1 MRLTTTCAGIVLAL
15 TITTGPAFA
24 LCEDKSQQNAADEA
38 GLKGD
43 LESASKCAN
52 PADAA
57 QSQKKLED
65 AAAKAKTRQG
75 NQPRAADGGD
85 QNERKTSR

>member
-1 MRLTTTCAGIVLAL
+1 MLPTRR
-15 TITTGPAFA
+15 
-24 LCEDKSQQNAADEA
+24 

-43 LESASKCAN
+43 LKSASKCAN

-65 AAAKAKTRQG
+65 AAAKAKTSQG
-75 NQPRAADGGD
+75 NQPRAVDGSD
-85 QNERKTSR
+85 QKDRKTSQ